1 MRCKVILSSKE
12 LAVEII
18 SELEKVEKGYI
29 LSVLKEFE
37 NYEDAKEY
45 VFSEACTF
53 SSYLVVDIADIIMI
67 IPKRDIGKYS
77 DINLLKAFITLDKAE
92 KFKEECYNALS

>member
-1 MRCKVILSSKE
+1 MRCKVILSSE

-45 VFSEACTF
+45 VFSETCTF

-67 IPKRDIGKYS
+67 IPKKDIGKYS
-77 DINLLKAFITLDKAE
+77 DVNLLKGFITIDKAE
-92 KFKEECYNALS
+92 KYKEECYNALS